1 MRRRRRYFWDDS
13 PHAFRSRNDLAAVE
27 EEEEEV
33 VEEEEEEEKV
43 EAKVEREKAARALTI
58 PAGRRARGSARRR
71 YVVGCKI
78 SRKESSPIFFCPP
91 PPSCFP
97 GLTRG

>member
-13 PHAFRSRNDLAAVE
+13 PHAFRSRNDLAA
-27 EEEEEV
+27 

-78 SRKESSPIFFCPP
+78 SRKENSPIFFCPP